1 MRKIRVL
8 IVDDQTLMRDGL
20 KTILNLEENIEV
32 AAVAKDG
39 EEALGVLSNVAV
51 DVVLMDIRMP
61 QMDGVQ
67 CTREVKKKYPHV
79 SVLILTTFD
88 DDEYITE
95 ALSNGA
101 SGYILKDIEGDALI
115 KAVTDAYNGSF
126 ILPSNIAIKLARS
139 ITNQNAAAETKE
151 VLGIKDILSDL
162 SERELEIAKMM
173 AQGFT
178 NKQIA
183 TSLYISLGTVKNYV
197 SNIYGKIG
205 TSERPAAVVYL
216 KDVFKF

>member
-32 AAVAKDG
+32 AAVAKNG
-39 EEALGVLSNVAV
+39 VQALEACSSMSV

-67 CTREVKKKYPHV
+67 CTREIKKKYPHI

-88 DDEYITE
+88 DEEYITE

-139 ITNQNAAAETKE
+139 ITNQNASAEVE
-151 VLGIKDILSDL
+151 RGQALEDILSDL

-183 TSLYISLGTVKNYV
+183 TALYISLGTVKNYV

-205 TSERPAAVVYL
+205 TSERPTAVVYL
-216 KDVFKF
+216 KDIFKF

>member
-1 MRKIRVL
+1 MDKIKVL

-20 KTILNLEENIEV
+20 KTILNLEDNIEV
-32 AAVAKDG
+32 AAMAKDG
-39 EEALGVLSNVAV
+39 IEALEVCANTPI

-61 QMDGVQ
+61 KMNGVQ
-67 CTREVKKKYPHV
+67 CTKEIKSRYPDI

-115 KAVTDAYNGSF
+115 KAVADAYNGSF
-126 ILPSNIAIKLARS
+126 ILPSNIAIKLARN
-139 ITNQNAAAETKE
+139 ITSKNTAVETEKGQAA
-151 VLGIKDILSDL
+151 KDVLSDL

-183 TSLYISLGTVKNYV
+183 STLYISLGTVKNYV

-216 KDVFKF
+216 KDAFKL

>member
-1 MRKIRVL
+1 MDKIRVL

-39 EEALGVLSNVAV
+39 EEALEVCSNIDI
-51 DVVLMDIRMP
+51 DVILMDIRMP
-61 QMDGVQ
+61 KMNGVQ
-67 CTREVKKKYPHV
+67 CTKEIKRKYPSI

-101 SGYILKDIEGDALI
+101 SGYILKDIEGDALV
-115 KAVTDAYNGSF
+115 KAVTDAYKGSF

-139 ITNQNAAAETKE
+139 ITNQNSAAEVE
-151 VLGIKDILSDL
+151 EAQLAKDTLSDL
-162 SERELEIAKMM
+162 SERELEIAKMI

-183 TSLYISLGTVKNYV
+183 TALYISLGTVKNYV

-205 TSERPAAVVYL
+205 TSERPTAVVYL
-216 KDVFKF
+216 KDALKL

>member
-1 MRKIRVL
+1 MDKIRVL

-39 EEALGVLSNVAV
+39 EEALEVCSSMII

-61 QMDGVQ
+61 KMNGVQ
-67 CTREVKKKYPHV
+67 CTKEIKRKYPSI

-101 SGYILKDIEGDALI
+101 SGYILKDIEGDALV
-115 KAVTDAYNGSF
+115 KAVTDAYKGNF

-139 ITNQNAAAETKE
+139 ITSQNSAAEVE
-151 VLGIKDILSDL
+151 EAQLAKDTLSDL
-162 SERELEIAKMM
+162 SERELEIAKMI

-183 TSLYISLGTVKNYV
+183 TALYISLGTVKNYV
-197 SNIYGKIG
+197 SNIYSKIG
-205 TSERPAAVVYL
+205 VSERPAAVVHL
-216 KDVFKF
+216 KDIFKF